1 MSKVQR
7 DQNIS
12 AEIEV
17 DGEVHED
24 GANDV
29 SNSIL
34 PKFNSTN
41 ASSSSDKTEMVSVI
55 DHIIKKCQD
64 FEKTSNLTGLT
75 NFLWSLPASQNIVL
89 ALNTNENLLRARC
102 LVASHQQNYNEL
114 YCIIEANN
122 FNDKENHVILQKLW
136 LEAHYFEAQK
146 ARGRALGPVDKYR
159 IRKKYPFPK
168 SIWDGENK
176 SHCFKERTRHIL
188 RESYLQEPY
197 PCPNRKRSLAQ
208 STGLTSVQ
216 VGNWFKNRRQRDR
229 AAAAKNK
236 MPSMI
241 PACLNKFTGNSNP
254 MNNNLNNVSSET
266 QTQEQPKNL
275 ELLAQKTLIENAT
288 LLNSFQ
294 TNNQNPVLNSAINQL
309 ILSRILTQNSNQ
321 AHNNNNNNLQQNNEQ
336 KINKPD
342 NKPSKISEIANNQN
356 KNENEKDKD
365 KTDMTIKKKSA
376 NSSSNNVTF
385 GSSGFS
391 SEETCSNS
399 SKKDQISPIKKEDD
413 QQNFNLLMETYL
425 GLSKKS
431 TAVKTNFASISSILG
446 DHEETKN

>member
-17 DGEVHED
+17 DSEVHED
-24 GANDV
+24 GANDA
-29 SNSIL
+29 SIL
-34 PKFNSTN
+34 PKFNSQTN
-41 ASSSSDKTEMVSVI
+41 TASSFSSSDKEIVSVI
-55 DHIIKKCQD
+55 DQIIKKCQD

-236 MPSMI
+236 MPNMI
-241 PACLNKFTGNSNP
+241 PACLNKFTGNSTSV
-254 MNNNLNNVSSET
+254 NNNLNNLSSEA
-266 QTQEQPKNL
+266 QEQPKNL

-294 TNNQNPVLNSAINQL
+294 TNSQNPVLNSAINQL
-309 ILSRILTQNSNQ
+309 ILSRILTNPNSNQ
-321 AHNNNNNNLQQNNEQ
+321 AHNNNLQQNNEQ
-336 KINKPD
+336 QKINKTD
-342 NKPSKISEIANNQN
+342 NKPSKISEIANNNQN
-356 KNENEKDKD
+356 KNEKDKD
-365 KTDMTIKKKSA
+365 KTDVTIKKKSA

-399 SKKDQISPIKKEDD
+399 SKKDQISPMKKEDG
-413 QQNFNLLMETYL
+413 QQNFNLLMQTYL